1 MGKQVTT
8 GYITDIME
16 EPKFYKRKEISLSEY
31 VAQKVSLLRNHFM
44 IKSVTKESFYGCQN
58 EIAVDNRARRLIMER
73 I

>member
-1 MGKQVTT
+1 MGRQ
-8 GYITDIME
+8 ITSGQMADIME

-44 IKSVTKESFYGCQN
+44 IKNVTKESSYGCQN
-58 EIAVDNRARRLIMER
+58 EIAVDNRARTLIMER